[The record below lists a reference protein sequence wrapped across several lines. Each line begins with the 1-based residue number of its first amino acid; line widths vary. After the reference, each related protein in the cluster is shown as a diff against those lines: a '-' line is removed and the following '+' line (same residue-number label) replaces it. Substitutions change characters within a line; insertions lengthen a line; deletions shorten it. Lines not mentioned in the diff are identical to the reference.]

1 MVRRRRL
8 VSFVR
13 AMGLV
18 LLVDTDA
25 AAAAAAVTAAHG
37 IADDEDGLL
46 LRFMMLYFGRQG
58 RKRRDTKLAYPEAVR
73 SAGLLNEENDAEN
86 LRAFR
91 MNPGVQAFHLE
102 LFGFLASTYVRS

>member
-1 MVRRRRL
+1 MVVRRRRL

-37 IADDEDGLL
+37 IAADEDGLL
-46 LRFMMLYFGRQG
+46 LRFMMVYFGRQG
-58 RKRRDTKLAYPEAVR
+58 RKRRYQARVSR
-73 SAGLLNEENDAEN
+73 S
-86 LRAFR
+86 RS
-91 MNPGVQAFHLE
+91 
-102 LFGFLASTYVRS
+102 FGRSFE